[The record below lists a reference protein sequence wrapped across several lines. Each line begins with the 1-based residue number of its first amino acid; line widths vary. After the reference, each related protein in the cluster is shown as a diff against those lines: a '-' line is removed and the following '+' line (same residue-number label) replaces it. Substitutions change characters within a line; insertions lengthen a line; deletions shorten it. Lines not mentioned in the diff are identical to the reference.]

1 MTGQLRPKYDCC
13 ELRGAMRRSE
23 TNRDLSFDALSFA
36 RYARGQW
43 LVFAISCGA
52 AVVLATLI
60 SLALPKQYT
69 ATASILIEP
78 PAGNDPRA
86 ATAVSPVYLES
97 LKTYERIAS
106 SNTMFQEA
114 LKRLGIPE
122 AASGASVESLKRTIL
137 KVSKP
142 TTTKILEINTTLANP
157 EKAQALAQYIAEK
170 TVQLSKDVDSNS
182 EREVT
187 RDSRRIVAA
196 AEARLKRAEEA
207 RETAVKTEPIANL
220 EDEVSNETELRFRVR
235 RDLVS
240 ASSDL
245 AEAIAAQHSES
256 EPAPESN
263 AASLNTVQI
272 AKTRARVKQLEN
284 EVKGLS
290 QAIGTNGVVLE
301 QRRLHRDASETELKA
316 ARAASEAANQRL
328 NDVLV
333 SSGFRIERLNVI
345 DRGVIPKSPSSP
357 NLPLNIVAALLL
369 SLVASTVYV
378 AVQFARVPDRRYS
391 PQTVRA
397 FR

>member
-1 MTGQLRPKYDCC
+1 VRQ
-13 ELRGAMRRSE
+13 SE
-23 TNRDLSFDALSFA
+23 TDSDLHFDALSFA

-43 LVFAISCGA
+43 LVFTISCGA

-60 SLALPKQYT
+60 SLALPKRYT

-122 AASGASVESLKRTIL
+122 AGSGASVESLKRTIL
-137 KVSKP
+137 KVAKP
-142 TTTKILEINTTLANP
+142 TSTKILEISTTLADP
-157 EKAQALAQYIAEK
+157 EKAQALAQYLAEK
-170 TVQLSKDVDSNS
+170 TVQLSKDVDSDS

-187 RDSRRIVAA
+187 RESRRILAA
-196 AEARLKRAEEA
+196 AEARQKRAEEA
-207 RETAVKTEPIANL
+207 RETAIKTEPIANL
-220 EDEVSNETELRFRVR
+220 DDEVTNGAELRFRVR
-235 RDLVS
+235 RDLAS
-240 ASSDL
+240 ASSEL
-245 AEAIAAQHSES
+245 AEAVAAQQSAPKPPSES
-256 EPAPESN
+256 SIT
-263 AASLNTVQI
+263 SLNAIQT
-272 AKTRARVKQLEN
+272 AKARARVTQLQN
-284 EVKGLS
+284 EVKELS
-290 QAIGTNGVVLE
+290 QAIETKGLVLE
-301 QRRLHRDASETELKA
+301 QRKLHRDALETELKA
-316 ARAASEAANQRL
+316 ARAAYEAAHQRL

-333 SSGFRIERLNVI
+333 SSGFRSERLNVI

-378 AVQFARVPDRRYS
+378 AVQFARVPDRLYS
-391 PQTVRA
+391 PQAVRA
-397 FR
+397 YR

>member
-1 MTGQLRPKYDCC
+1 VRQR
-13 ELRGAMRRSE
+13 E
-23 TNRDLSFDALSFA
+23 TDSDFQFDALSFG

-43 LVFAISCGA
+43 LVFTISCGA

-60 SLALPKQYT
+60 SLTLPKRYT

-114 LKRLGIPE
+114 LTRLSIPE
-122 AASGASVESLKRTIL
+122 AASGASVESLKASIL
-137 KVSKP
+137 KVAKP
-142 TTTKILEINTTLANP
+142 ASTKILEISTTLKTP

-170 TVQLSKDVDSNS
+170 TVQLSKDVDSDS

-187 RDSRRIVAA
+187 RDSRRILAA

-207 RETAVKTEPIANL
+207 RDTAARTEPIANL
-220 EDEVSNETELRFRVR
+220 DDEVSNGSELQFRVR
-235 RDLVS
+235 RNLVS
-240 ASSDL
+240 ASSNL
-245 AEAIAAQHSES
+245 AEAIAAQQFASK
-256 EPAPESN
+256 PTPESN
-263 AASLNTVQI
+263 VTSFNEVRI
-272 AKTRARVKQLEN
+272 AEARARVKQLAN
-284 EVKGLS
+284 EVTELS
-290 QAIGTNGVVLE
+290 QALATKGRILE
-301 QRRLHRDASETELKA
+301 QRKLHRDGLETELKA
-316 ARAASEAANQRL
+316 ARGGWEAAHQRL

-333 SSGFRIERLNVI
+333 SSGFRSERLNVI

-369 SLVASTVYV
+369 SLVGSTVYV
-378 AVQFARVPDRRYS
+378 AVQFAREPDRSYS
-391 PQTVRA
+391 PQPVRA
-397 FR
+397 VR